1 MVFESGEK
9 TNFAMPNDRTGVIR
23 AMKFLVEDIDRVS
36 KFYQKVFGSADFFPL
51 FGHARESNLLN
62 RGCVIFMLT

>member
-1 MVFESGEK
+1 MVFDSGEK
-9 TNFAMPNDRTGVIR
+9 TNFAMPNDRTEVIR

-36 KFYQKVFGSADFFPL
+36 KFYQKVFGLADFFPL

-62 RGCVIFMLT
+62 RGCFIFRLT